1 VDAREAARRWID
13 AWARAW
19 PAGDPAPLE
28 GVYAEDASFRSEP
41 FRELQ
46 APREYAEWTFA
57 EQDAAECWFGEPVVE
72 GDRAAVEYWGIV
84 SFEGRDETI
93 VGVAM
98 VRFGPDGKVV
108 EQRDCW
114 NARQGRHEP
123 PPGWG
128 R

>member
-1 VDAREAARRWID
+1 VDTREAVRRWID
-13 AWARAW
+13 AWSQAW
-19 PAGDPAPLE
+19 PRGDAAPLE
-28 GVYAEDASFRSEP
+28 AVYADGAAFRSEP

-46 APREYAEWTFA
+46 APLEYAEWAFS
-57 EQDAAECWFGEPVVE
+57 EQDAAECRFGEPIVDR
-72 GDRAAVEYWGIV
+72 DRAAVEYWGVV

-93 VGVAM
+93 FGVA
-98 VRFGPDGKVV
+98 VLRFGADGKVV

-114 NARQGRHEP
+114 NSREGRHEA